1 MRALT
6 GRRTGWVEMALSEET
21 TGARQGMRAR
31 LDEGLPMLALM
42 GFSCW
47 MVWNSIG
54 FSGAFWLHDIENSLR
69 AENLIVVHLIASA
82 VALVLAA
89 ACASRLRKVVT
100 HPAFVVACGLVAAA
114 GTLFIVITRATIYP
128 SRTLFIVGCI
138 LSGLGTTGQFLR
150 FAPMVGSLSPRRS
163 LVAIVECSIV
173 ASIVF
178 LCMAHL
184 SDEAASCVF
193 VALPLL
199 GAAFMLVRG
208 KESPAEMRV
217 LGDAPRGEHGVRG
230 LALFLVSVAVCSAA
244 LELMKGAV
252 LVAVPPSSSAACRI
266 DVDLILA
273 VVFAATFISLHAVR
287 DFDLARLYCGIVAVL
302 VVVLTVVGALAERTL
317 AVAVV
322 ASCVCS
328 MFNTVV
334 WAMLAYLS
342 YQAQGEALRYFG
354 LGNAALCLG
363 TIVAGSFV
371 AGLVEGPSD
380 VSLHMIFAALGIVV
394 LVDVLFVFNERRVNE
409 LLPPVDDALAADE
422 QSAPAAGQT
431 DSDTRK
437 PGRYMQTCEAMAHTA
452 GLSTRESEVFLA
464 LARGWTAQE
473 IAEHES
479 LSIYTVRAHIRS
491 IYAKLGVHSGKEL
504 RDLIRDHQAG
514 E

>member
-1 MRALT
+1 M
-6 GRRTGWVEMALSEET
+6 
-21 TGARQGMRAR
+21 
-31 LDEGLPMLALM
+31 LD
-42 GFSCW
+42 
-47 MVWNSIG
+47 
-54 FSGAFWLHDIENSLR
+54 
-69 AENLIVVHLIASA
+69 HLIASA

-89 ACASRLRKVVT
+89 VCASRLRKVVT
-100 HPAFVVACGLVAAA
+100 HPTFVVACGLVAAA

-163 LVAIVECSIV
+163 LTAIVECSLV

-184 SDEAASCVF
+184 SDEVASCVF

-199 GAAFMLVRG
+199 GAVFMLVRG

-217 LGDAPRGEHGVRG
+217 LGDAPRGERGMRG

-266 DVDLILA
+266 DTDLILA
-273 VVFAATFISLHAVR
+273 VAFAATFISLHAVR
-287 DFDLARLYCGIVAVL
+287 DFDLARLYCAIVAVL
-302 VVVLTVVGALAERTL
+302 VVVLTVVGALAEHTL

-342 YQAQGEALRYFG
+342 YQAQGGALRYFG

-371 AGLVEGPSD
+371 AGLAEGPSD
-380 VSLHMIFAALGIVV
+380 VSLHMIFVVLGIVV

-409 LLPPVDDALAADE
+409 LLPPVDDALAADG
-422 QSAPAAGQT
+422 QAMPTAGQA
-431 DSDTRK
+431 DSDARK
-437 PGRYMQTCEAMAHTA
+437 PGRYMQACEAMAHTA